1 MVSCHPKQKE
11 KEIFPVSFLF
21 LLKSGSSWSCSG
33 KEEAVCLWQAWV
45 SVTIPGYTQICHWS
59 RKIQD
64 NHSRL
69 VSESYRRRQEEEE
82 GWYLL
87 AGINNALRLTRQ
99 VNPYTSQLPKQMLAT
114 QSKPF
119 HVGPSC
125 SDDPSATPLEL
136 DLSMPFGFMLWGS
149 RTRDLNFLPAKQGWQ
164 AWFQR
169 ATSGRLHFG
178 AIALS
183 LASDRHNGLVG
194 EMENCAVQPW
204 TSSQRTVLSAQLQP
218 PPGDVHV

>member
-11 KEIFPVSFLF
+11 KEILPVSFLF

-33 KEEAVCLWQAWV
+33 KEEAVCVWQVWV

-69 VSESYRRRQEEEE
+69 VSESYRRWPEEEE

-87 AGINNALRLTRQ
+87 AGINNVLRLTRQ
-99 VNPYTSQLPKQMLAT
+99 VNPYTSRPTLPKQKLAT

-125 SDDPSATPLEL
+125 SDDPYSHTPWARSA
-136 DLSMPFGFMLWGS
+136 
-149 RTRDLNFLPAKQGWQ
+149 
-164 AWFQR
+164 
-169 ATSGRLHFG
+169 H
-178 AIALS
+178 ALRFYA
-183 LASDRHNGLVG
+183 LRF
-194 EMENCAVQPW
+194 
-204 TSSQRTVLSAQLQP
+204 
-218 PPGDVHV
+218 